1 MKDMRSVLHDILG
14 EDLTPGEVLRA
25 IRVKAGISQEELE
38 EITDIARSNISAL
51 ENGRLEMTSRYAMI
65 FGAALKTHP
74 TEILFPNGKFEK
86 TKELQKIEKK
96 AETVFKRH
104 AVGSR

>member
-25 IRVKAGISQEELE
+25 IRVKAGISQDELQ
-38 EITDIARSNISAL
+38 EITGIARSNISAL
-51 ENGRLEMTSRYAMI
+51 ENGRLEMTSHYAML

-74 TEILFPNGKFEK
+74 AEILFPNGKFEK
-86 TKELQKIEKK
+86 TEELLKIEMK
-96 AETVFKRH
+96 AEAVIKRH
-104 AVGSR
+104 AAG